1 MCRPNDSLPCTG
13 RRIPEPESGNVRA
26 PSMAADFASNVDVPG
41 STDQGIRQRFGHE
54 AQREWGARHL
64 RYDGP
69 APPGRIPF
77 ISVAEHRLIRIE
89 GAHSMQTNAARVRRP
104 RRGSRRTIATIAACL
119 ATVLTVGVVVVAP
132 ANGMPS
138 RPSLTAAVLPLTM
151 SIGGSGLY
159 TESFTLGLSGV
170 AGRQVVVRYAGR
182 TWNARL
188 NPAGK
193 ASATLPVNN
202 GLRAG
207 SYQIS
212 GTYMGTTKAAV
223 IKTLTI
229 RSNTKTSLS
238 LDRSSQAFL
247 GTPANVSLQV
257 RGFDGATPP
266 AGTFIVYRN
275 NKPFARRVTNSDGR
289 TSIPV
294 PANLGVGMQSFTV
307 RFLPRDN
314 HYLTSTA
321 GSSLLSV
328 TKGTTSATMSLSSRV
343 VVDHRARM
351 TLQVRAARGPA
362 TGNVTI
368 KSGSGTLA
376 VRRLDSRG
384 MSYLDLPAYSSG
396 TYTITVVFA
405 GNGALKGSSVQRKM
419 AIVRAAPK
427 ISVSAKASGSSV
439 RISSAVS
446 GSYGS
451 PTSRATVYLD
461 GHAKTTV
468 PASGGAVTVA
478 SLAAGRHIVN
488 VQYPGDIRYQ
498 PAKAATAVTVTS
510 TTNPCSPS
518 ARACVDLTHNLTW
531 LQSNGRITYG
541 PVSMLSGRPGYR
553 TETGTFAVYW
563 KDINHHSSIFDDAPM
578 PYAIFFDGGTAFH
591 EGSLYVESH
600 GCVHLSSSTAQ
611 YYWSALD
618 YGDVVQVFGYAPY

>member
-1 MCRPNDSLPCTG
+1 MCRPNDWLPCIG
-13 RRIPEPESGNVRA
+13 RRIPEPEADNLRA
-26 PSMAADFASNVDVPG
+26 PSMAADFVSKVDVPG
-41 STDQGIRQRFGHE
+41 WADQGKIWQRFGHE
-54 AQREWGARHL
+54 AQRGWAPDIFHTMAR
-64 RYDGP
+64 
-69 APPGRIPF
+69 PPHGRIPF
-77 ISVAEHRLIRIE
+77 IGVAEHRLIRIE

-104 RRGSRRTIATIAACL
+104 RRRSRRMIATMAACL
-119 ATVLTVGVVVVAP
+119 ATILTAGIVVVAP
-132 ANGMPS
+132 ANAMPS
-138 RPSLTAAVLPLTM
+138 RPSLTAAALPLTM

-159 TESFTLGLSGV
+159 TESFTVGLSGV
-170 AGRQVVVRYAGR
+170 SGRQVVVRYAGR

-188 NPAGK
+188 NTAGK

-212 GTYMGTTKAAV
+212 GTYVGTTKDAV
-223 IKTLTI
+223 VKTLTI

-238 LDRSSQAFL
+238 LDRSIQAFL
-247 GTPANVSLQV
+247 GTPANVRLQV
-257 RGFDGATPP
+257 RGFDGAAPT
-266 AGTFIVYRN
+266 GTFIVYRN
-275 NKPFARRVTNSDGR
+275 NKPFARRFTNSDGR
-289 TSIPV
+289 ASIPV

-314 HYLTSTA
+314 HYLTSRA

-343 VVDHRARM
+343 VVDYRARM

-368 KSGSGTLA
+368 KSGPGVLA

-419 AIVRAAPK
+419 TIVRAAPK
-427 ISVSAKASGSSV
+427 ISLSAKASGSSV

-451 PTSRATVYLD
+451 PTSKATVYLD
-461 GHAKTTV
+461 GHARATV
-468 PASGGAVTVA
+468 PASGGSVTFA
-478 SLAAGRHIVN
+478 SLAAGRHVVN
-488 VQYPGDIRYQ
+488 VQYPGDVRYQ
-498 PAKAATAVTVTS
+498 PATAATAVTS
-510 TTNPCSPS
+510 ATNPCSPS

-531 LQSNGRITYG
+531 LQVNGRITYG
-541 PVSMLSGRPGYR
+541 PVSMQSGRPGYR

-563 KDINHHSSIFDDAPM
+563 KDINHHSSIFDNAPM

-591 EGSLYVESH
+591 QGSLYVESH
-600 GCVHLSSSTAQ
+600 GCVHLSSASAQ
-611 YYWSALD
+611 YYWRALD
-618 YGDVVQVFGYAPY
+618 YRDVVQVFGQAPY